1 MKGVILTETGTVLPT
16 PVRHDSSVRGTSLDL
31 DGAGADAG
39 GSSRSEAGATSGERH
54 RLPRRRSILQPS
66 SSRPTMPQS
75 ATTSMIPRVPSLPG
89 QQQQPNSD
97 ASGAS
102 SSTTRPAPIW
112 DHEDEE
118 NLPSP
123 FVKKNIDFSVYSRA
137 DRDLVGPAGAP
148 GSAAVGRGAGAT
160 ASHKP
165 RTSMISKALK
175 ATGEAQK
182 ALARRQ
188 AEGKAIVS

>member
-1 MKGVILTETGTVLPT
+1 
-16 PVRHDSSVRGTSLDL
+16 
-31 DGAGADAG
+31 
-39 GSSRSEAGATSGERH
+39 
-54 RLPRRRSILQPS
+54 
-66 SSRPTMPQS
+66 
-75 ATTSMIPRVPSLPG
+75 MIPRVPALPG
-89 QQQQPNSD
+89 QQQQLNAD

-102 SSTTRPAPIW
+102 SSTIRPAPIW

-137 DRDLVGPAGAP
+137 DRGLVAPAGAT
-148 GSAAVGRGAGAT
+148 GAAVAGKGLGAT
-160 ASHKP
+160 ASNKP

-188 AEGKAIVS
+188 AESKAIVS